1 MSKEM
6 TKEDAIKF
14 FRKSVAEDEG
24 LSEEDAG
31 AKINKSVE
39 IATELL
45 DPLWAIQTIIIK
57 RGKDDFDET
66 VKMTMVVISMLLQ
79 PFPIELRKSIL
90 YDMILKT
97 LDKNDKSIKV
107 LGEKMEEYKKMN
119 EKRGESDVGVR

>member
-1 MSKEM
+1 M